1 MNEFVIEVGD
11 KRLQVHANNMIE
23 AIYIARSYNQKRQ
36 TYRVT
41 DTKTGKTVTG
51 IPLD

>member
-1 MNEFVIEVGD
+1 MNTFVIEVGNVRMTVD
-11 KRLQVHANNMIE
+11 AISMIE
-23 AIYIARSYNQKRQ
+23 AINIARSHNQMRQ

-41 DTKTGKTVTG
+41 DTKTGRTVTG